1 MLAKRRGEN
10 PTKKRQSVAEGANNQ
25 TGQSSSESDA
35 DPVLI
40 RLAVAKILMR
50 DYEANHLCHD
60 KERLRQLASPLGA
73 LTIPCSADLE
83 QVSSYGIWSQ
93 KVTGHGW

>member
-25 TGQSSSESDA
+25 TDQSSSESDA

-50 DYEANHLCHD
+50 DYEANHLHD

-83 QVSSYGIWSQ
+83 QVRSYGIWSQ
-93 KVTGHGW
+93 QVTGHIP

>member
-10 PTKKRQSVAEGANNQ
+10 PTKKRQSVAEGANQ
-25 TGQSSSESDA
+25 TQSSSESDA

-50 DYEANHLCHD
+50 DYEANHLHD

-83 QVSSYGIWSQ
+83 QVRSCGIWSQ
-93 KVTGHGW
+93 QVTGHIPK

>member
-10 PTKKRQSVAEGANNQ
+10 PTKKRQSVAEGAN
-25 TGQSSSESDA
+25 QSPSD
-35 DPVLI
+35 DPVL

-83 QVSSYGIWSQ
+83 QVRSCGIWSQ

>member
-10 PTKKRQSVAEGANNQ
+10 PTKKRQSVAEGAN
-25 TGQSSSESDA
+25 QSPSD
-35 DPVLI
+35 DPVL

-50 DYEANHLCHD
+50 DYEANHLHD

-83 QVSSYGIWSQ
+83 QVRSYGIWSQ
-93 KVTGHGW
+93 KVTGQGW

>member
-10 PTKKRQSVAEGANNQ
+10 PTKKRQSVAEGA
-25 TGQSSSESDA
+25 QSASD
-35 DPVLI
+35 DPVL

-50 DYEANHLCHD
+50 DYEANHLHD

-83 QVSSYGIWSQ
+83 QVRSYGIWSQ
-93 KVTGHGW
+93 KVTGQGW

>member
-10 PTKKRQSVAEGANNQ
+10 PTKKRQSVAEGANQ
-25 TGQSSSESDA
+25 TQSSEESD
-35 DPVLI
+35 DPVL

-50 DYEANHLCHD
+50 DYEANHLHD

-83 QVSSYGIWSQ
+83 QVRSNGIWLL
-93 KVTGHGW
+93 VTVGELSYVVN

>member
-10 PTKKRQSVAEGANNQ
+10 PTKKRQSVAEGANQ
-25 TGQSSSESDA
+25 TQSS
-35 DPVLI
+35 DPVL

-50 DYEANHLCHD
+50 DYEANHLHD

-83 QVSSYGIWSQ
+83 QVRSYGIWSQ

>member
-10 PTKKRQSVAEGANNQ
+10 PTKKRQSVAEGANQ
-25 TGQSSSESDA
+25 TDQSSESD
-35 DPVLI
+35 DPVL

-50 DYEANHLCHD
+50 DYEANHLHD

-83 QVSSYGIWSQ
+83 QVRSYGILSQSQ
-93 KVTGHGW
+93 KVTGYGW

>member
-10 PTKKRQSVAEGANNQ
+10 PTKKRQSVAEGANQ
-25 TGQSSSESDA
+25 TGQSSESDA

-50 DYEANHLCHD
+50 DYEANHLHD

-83 QVSSYGIWSQ
+83 QVRSYGIWSQ